1 MSFLNTTHFLDYLFD
16 SKFVSDIPQKKSI
29 IANSIAEKINN
40 NLAALRI
47 VKECMA
53 DNRLTVT
60 DDESS
65 ILNQYAGW
73 GQLSGLFEAS
83 HKQNAELKSLVTAKE
98 YAALEASILT
108 SYYTPAWVVDVMY
121 RAVARLGVQEGLMLD
136 PAVGSGR
143 FLAGRPASLAAL
155 RPYAIELDRLTG
167 NIARLQNPDAKIYVN
182 QPFESVKLPNAGDFS
197 LVIGNPPYCSV
208 TARDQTFGAMSI
220 HNYFMVRGL
229 TELHMGGLM
238 AYVVSSWVMDSK
250 DKTVRQE
257 LAARGNLV
265 AACRLP
271 NTVFQSESANV
282 VTDILIFQA
291 CAYPE
296 ENPNWL
302 NTVEISDPTG
312 IPFSVNQL
320 FVDKPELVAGVLS
333 APSNF
338 NLSCVCDAP
347 NDADLAQVV
356 NSILDQQTTNPVF
369 YRNAN
374 HLQAK
379 ITSSISAPA
388 GLDNVGLYEYGL
400 SPEGVIF
407 RRVADRIDEDGI
419 SAPAF
424 ELVEPKNKK
433 DHLRI
438 VAMLR
443 VKSVL
448 ANLIRSEQANAGD
461 TQIRNLRATLN
472 ATYDQFVHDF
482 GAFHAT
488 KNKSVLSAD
497 PWYYRLR
504 ALELDYTSAISKAV
518 ATKEGVEER
527 AEKWTK
533 GAIFNRRIIKPVIL
547 PTKAASLSEA
557 VLMSA
562 SFKGVIDVSY
572 ISDLV
577 DYFGSDD
584 DLITELSVNGLAFKD
599 PETSELVHGPKY
611 LSGYVRQKFNIAFEA
626 SKQDPRFAINAS
638 QLEAVLP
645 APVKAIDIFVPLNAR
660 WIPCSVQADF
670 IRHLSGNAQLDV
682 VVLYIDDEFKIK
694 VKTHI
699 PYVKSHSEWGTPR
712 KEMISLL
719 NSVFNNRKIEVCDPA
734 PYDHKTLIVNTE
746 ETLAA
751 QNKVDAIK
759 YEWEQWILD
768 NADRREL
775 VETLYNEAFNGFVP
789 PKYDGSLLP
798 LNGCALELYSS
809 QRNAVARSFF
819 EKTMLVDHCVGSG
832 KTNTFI
838 AIANELR
845 RINPNE
851 RIVLVAPNHLISQHA
866 VAAQVL
872 FPGMNILVLD
882 KKQMEPA
889 TRRSALARFAISDFD
904 LCIIPLSVFGLIPAP
919 KNILIE
925 MMEREI
931 QAMRDAL
938 ECMSGQPFSIRDIQK
953 RLQEKEIQLESL
965 AAKKTDNYLDF
976 NDLRISGLF
985 VDESQFGKNLSYA
998 TSLSNVAGMGNPTGS
1013 KRAFDL
1019 YVKSRA
1025 VLRNDGRYIELT
1037 GTPIL
1042 NSIIESHRHLRFM
1055 MEEYTEQAGLTHFD
1069 AFSALFAQ
1077 PVTDYELAASGRGY
1091 KQRTRIST
1099 FTNLTELQAIYS
1111 SFADVVTA
1119 EQLPDV
1125 LPKLADGRS
1134 ALPPLANGKIT
1145 ELLIEPNDHQ
1155 ERGFAEIVRNY
1166 ANANRHEN
1174 NPLKL
1179 IHQGRMLSLDA
1190 RLVYPEA
1197 PDYPTNK
1204 VNTVVNYL
1212 VNKYHETNDV
1222 LGTQLIFMDRSIPAR
1237 HRASANKEWLATLA
1251 KAQAGDEEAIN
1262 TIDGMDLAAV
1272 DAMMTSNFSLYDDL
1286 VAKLI
1291 AAGIPEHEIAVIH
1304 DYRTDVKKEF
1314 LRAQMNSGKIRFLV
1328 GSTELMGSGLNINR
1342 LLVSLVDFDLPL
1354 RPGDL
1359 VQRHGRIDRQGNY
1372 LWQQDPNFS
1381 IEIVVPI
1388 TRRTLD
1394 AWQLGLLNTKQKFIT
1409 RFRQFDNSVRHY
1421 TEQQEAIDYAELS
1434 AIVADDPRILEHVR
1448 SKAVLRKLEAAKN
1461 VWLRNRATQ
1470 QDEVKHCAVK
1480 IQKMKNKLPL
1490 IQLDADSVALA
1501 APNFQ
1506 MKINGITYTEK
1517 GNAVPLPKGQQPK
1530 TASVALMVAYENAW
1544 SGPRKTVELAEY
1556 KGMKLLL
1563 DTSNAMYRNYFC
1575 YELMVQ
1581 GIATSYGID
1590 RQIKTRNINGLINA
1604 FINMVDT
1611 MPKKP
1616 DAVSAFCDKTYI
1628 RMKEFEVEA
1637 AKPFTQQNE
1646 LQDLI
1651 IRIQNL
1657 ERSLLETNNQKA
1669 VVKNDTSDL
1678 AIAA

>member
-1 MSFLNTTHFLDYLFD
+1 MSFLNTTTFLEFLFND
-16 SKFVSDIPQKKSI
+16 TLSASIPQVKSI
-29 IANSIAEKINN
+29 IACTIAEKINN

-47 VKECMA
+47 VKECIA
-53 DNRLTVT
+53 DNRLDLT
-60 DDESS
+60 DDELS

-108 SYYTPAWVVDVMY
+108 SYYTPTWLVDVMY
-121 RAVARLGVQEGLMLD
+121 RSVGRLGVQEGLMLD

-197 LVIGNPPYCSV
+197 LVIGNPPYSSV
-208 TARDQTFGAMSI
+208 TARDQTFGSMSI
-220 HNYFMVRGL
+220 HNYFMIRGL
-229 TELHMGGLM
+229 TELHLGGLM

-250 DKTVRQE
+250 DTTVRQE

-271 NTVFQSESANV
+271 NVAFQNEAANV

-296 ENPNWL
+296 ENPIWL
-302 NTVEISDPTG
+302 NTVDTVDAKGKS
-312 IPFSVNQL
+312 FCVNQL

-338 NLSCVCDAP
+338 NLSCICDAA
-347 NDADLAQVV
+347 NDTELSLVV
-356 NSILDQQTTNPVF
+356 NAILDQQTSQPIF

-374 HLQAK
+374 TLQAK
-379 ITSSISAPA
+379 KTRSISAPA
-388 GLDNVGLYEYGL
+388 GLSDIGLYEYGL
-400 SPEGVIF
+400 SPDGDIYQ
-407 RRVADRIDEDGI
+407 RVTDSVDENGI
-419 SAPAF
+419 CQPIY
-424 ELVEPKNKK
+424 ERVEPKNKK
-433 DHLRI
+433 DNLRI

-443 VKSVL
+443 VKAVL
-448 ANLIRSEQANAGD
+448 AGLIRSEQANAGD
-461 TQIRNLRATLN
+461 TEIRNLRATLN

-518 ATKEGVEER
+518 ATKECVEER

-547 PTKAASLSEA
+547 PTTAASLSEA
-557 VLMSA
+557 VLISA
-562 SFKGVIDVSY
+562 SYTGCIDIGYV
-572 ISDLV
+572 SDLV
-577 DYFGSDD
+577 KYSGSAD
-584 DLITELSVNGLAFKD
+584 DLITELSTQGLAFQD
-599 PETSELVHGPKY
+599 PQTGELVHGPKY
-611 LSGYVRQKFNIAFEA
+611 LSGYVRQKFNIALEA
-626 SKQDPRFAINAS
+626 SKNDHRFTVNAS

-645 APVKAIDIFVPLNAR
+645 APVKAIDIYVPMNAR
-660 WIPCSVQADF
+660 WIPCSIQTDF
-670 IRHLSGNAQLDV
+670 IRHLSGDPRLDV
-682 VVLYIDDEFKIK
+682 IMLYADDEFKVRIK
-694 VKTHI
+694 TNI

-712 KEMISLL
+712 KDMLSLL
-719 NSVFNNRKIEVCDPA
+719 NSIMNNRKIEVCDPA
-734 PYDHKTLIVNTE
+734 PHDRNTMVVNTE

-751 QNKVDAIK
+751 QNKADAIK

-775 VETLYNEAFNGFVP
+775 IETLYNEAFNGFVT
-789 PKYDGSLLP
+789 PKYDGSRLP
-798 LNGCALELYSS
+798 LNGCALELYTS

-819 EKTMLVDHCVGSG
+819 EKTMLVDHCVGAG

-851 RIVLVAPNHLISQHA
+851 RLVLVAPNHLISQHA
-866 VAAQVL
+866 VAAQIL

-919 KNILIE
+919 KHILIE

-931 QAMRDAL
+931 GAMRNAL
-938 ECMSGQPFSIRDIQK
+938 DCMSGQHFSIRDIQK
-953 RLQEKEIQLESL
+953 RLQEKERQLESL
-965 AAKKTDNYLDF
+965 AIKKTDDYLDF

-1025 VLRNDGRYIELT
+1025 VLRDGGRYIELT

-1042 NSIIESHRHLRFM
+1042 NSIIEAHRHLRFM
-1055 MEEYTEQAGLTHFD
+1055 TEEYTEQAGLTHFD

-1111 SFADVVTA
+1111 SFADVVTT

-1145 ELLIEPNDHQ
+1145 ELLIEPNDYQ

-1212 VNKYHETNDV
+1212 VRKYHETTDV

-1262 TIDGMDLAAV
+1262 AIDGMDLAAV
-1272 DAMMTSNFSLYDDL
+1272 DAMMTSSFSLYDDL

-1342 LLVSLVDFDLPL
+1342 LLVSLIDFDLPL

-1448 SKAVLRKLEAAKN
+1448 SKAALRKLEAAKN

-1470 QDEVKHCAVK
+1470 QDEVKHCEVK
-1480 IQKMKNKLPL
+1480 IKKMKAKLPL

-1501 APNFQ
+1501 PAGFR
-1506 MKINGITYTEK
+1506 MMINGITYTEK
-1517 GNAVPLPKGQQPK
+1517 GNAVPLTKGQLPQN
-1530 TASVALMVAYENAW
+1530 ANSALMVAYEKAW
-1544 SGPRKTVELAEY
+1544 LSPRTTVELAEY
-1556 KGMKLLL
+1556 KGMKLLI
-1563 DTSNAMYRNYFC
+1563 DTSNTMYRNMLC
-1575 YELMVQ
+1575 YEFTVQ
-1581 GIATSYGID
+1581 GATDYSLD
-1590 RQIKTRNINGLINA
+1590 RQIKTRTINGLINA
-1604 FINMVDT
+1604 FINLVDG
-1611 MPKKP
+1611 MPTKP

-1628 RMKEFEVEA
+1628 RMKEFEAEA

-1651 IRIQNL
+1651 VRIQNL
-1657 ERSLLETNNQKA
+1657 ERSLLETNNQKS
-1669 VVKNDTSDL
+1669 VVENDTADL